1 MPAWTE
7 GEVSRVAARPA
18 GPKTLIVEPLMDGQV
33 VLEELIKKL
42 QVRDVEGAIRCAQA
56 AWGLNRMALGRIEGL
71 AERTS
76 RTA

>member
-1 MPAWTE
+1 VPVWIEE
-7 GEVSRVAARPA
+7 GVVRVAARPA
-18 GPKTLIVEPLMDGQV
+18 GPKTLIAEPLMDGQV

-56 AWGLNRMALGRIEGL
+56 AWGLNRMALGRLEGL
-71 AERTS
+71 AERPS

>member
-1 MPAWTE
+1 
-7 GEVSRVAARPA
+7 VAARPA

-71 AERTS
+71 GSPPSKVA
-76 RTA
+76 

>member
-1 MPAWTE
+1 MD
-7 GEVSRVAARPA
+7 SVA
-18 GPKTLIVEPLMDGQV
+18 

-76 RTA
+76 KTA